1 MKIQHNKEELDRNL
15 NHFVKQL
22 KNKELKVSHEEIKRM
37 IDENIYKS
45 AVNLVLPKV
54 RMLMINEKIDESS
67 RPQAIRDAIRI
78 AEEEKILYQKMRDTD
93 PHLLKENAVSL
104 DPDRIRQTFYS
115 ILQDDYPKESYK

>member
-1 MKIQHNKEELDRNL
+1 M
-15 NHFVKQL
+15 KQL
-22 KNKELKVSHEEIKRM
+22 NNKELKVSHEEVKRM

-45 AVNLVLPKV
+45 AANLVLPKV
-54 RMLMINEKIDESS
+54 RMLMINEKIDDSS

-93 PHLLKENAVSL
+93 PHLLKENAAAL

-115 ILQDDYPKESYK
+115 ILQDDYPKQSYK